1 MRGDVL
7 VRLGFILALA
17 LVIATA
23 KTASAAPIEETAK
36 TCAACHGAAGVPI
49 SAKIPVIWGQ
59 QAGYIYLDLKDFK
72 SGARKNPLM
81 SPMAAGLSKAD
92 MMALAEYF
100 SKRPWPTLAQKRAS
114 DIATRTAE
122 VDANSGQCTQCHL
135 GGYLG
140 GGTTPRL
147 ADQNRDYL
155 VKTMLDFRSG
165 ARANNPWMTDL
176 LKTYKDTDIQA
187 LADYL
192 AGM

>member
-1 MRGDVL
+1 MRL
-7 VRLGFILALA
+7 RFILALA
-17 LVIATA
+17 VITATA
-23 KTASAAPIEETAK
+23 GTAFAAPVEETAK
-36 TCAACHGAAGVPI
+36 TCAACHGAAGAPI
-49 SAKIPVIWGQ
+49 DPKIPVIWGQ

-81 SPMAAGLSKAD
+81 SPMAASLSKED

-100 SKRPWPTLAQKRAS
+100 SKKPWPNLAQKRAS
-114 DIATRTAE
+114 DAATRIAE
-122 VDANSGQCTQCHL
+122 LDANSGQCTQCHL

-155 VKTMLDFRSG
+155 VKTMQDFRSG

-176 LKTYKDTDIQA
+176 LKTYKNPDIQA

-192 AGM
+192 AGL